1 MAYVLIRTA
10 LIKGS
15 LNTTVPNEKS
25 SRLGSYISTT
35 TAGETVRVFVPP
47 SLPPDPPVDLSRLY
61 QQLDRANQAIGR
73 LDGLTTLLPDT
84 RLFLYLYV
92 RKEALLSSQIEG
104 TKSSFSDLLLF
115 ENEAVPGVPIDDVE
129 EVSNYV
135 AAIQH
140 GLRRIKGGFPLSLRL
155 VREIH
160 GILLRGGRGA
170 NKTPGQFRRSQN
182 WIGGSRPGNAAFVPP
197 PPQHMMECLDLLEH
211 FLHDEKHKLPV
222 LIEAGLIHLQ
232 FETIHPF
239 LDGNG
244 RLGRLLITLL
254 LCAKG
259 TLREPLLYLSLY
271 FKAHRQR
278 YYDLLQRVRTEGIW
292 EEWLE
297 FFLEG
302 TETTALQAASAAVQI
317 LHLFEGDR
325 KRIQTLGRK
334 TASALRVHE
343 YMQGHPLIRIGPTAK
358 ALKLSVPTVTGALES
373 LATLKIAKEA
383 TGKRRDRLFAYPRY
397 LHILSEGTEPLRNH

>member
-1 MAYVLIRTA
+1 MST
-10 LIKGS
+10 
-15 LNTTVPNEKS
+15 EKN
-25 SRLGSYISTT
+25 SRLGTYVSKTA
-35 TAGETVRVFVPP
+35 AGETVRAFVPP
-47 SLPPDPPVDLSRLY
+47 PLPPDPPVDLTGLY
-61 QQLDRANQAIGR
+61 PQLDRANQALGR

-115 ENEAVPGVPIDDVE
+115 ENEAVPSVPIDDVE

-135 AAIQH
+135 AAMQH

-155 VREIH
+155 IREIH
-160 GILLRGGRGA
+160 AILLRGGRGA
-170 NKTPGQFRRSQN
+170 NKTPGEFRRSQN
-182 WIGGSRPGNAAFVPP
+182 WIGGNRPGNAAFVPP
-197 PPQHMMECLDLLEH
+197 SPELMMECLDRFEH
-211 FLHDEKHKLPV
+211 FLHDEKHNLPV
-222 LIEAGLIHLQ
+222 LVEAGLIHVQ

-259 TLREPLLYLSLY
+259 VLREPLLYLSLY
-271 FKAHRQR
+271 FKTHRQR
-278 YYDLLQRVRTEGIW
+278 YYDLLQRVRTEGVW
-292 EEWLE
+292 EEWIE

-302 TETTALQAASAAVQI
+302 TETTARQAADTAVQI
-317 LHLFEGDR
+317 LHLFEVDR
-325 KRIQTLGRK
+325 KKIRATGRK
-334 TASALRVHE
+334 AASGLAVHE
-343 YMQGHPLIRIGPTAK
+343 YLQAHPLTKIGPAAK
-358 ALKLSVPTVTGALES
+358 NLKLSIPTVTSALET
-373 LATLKIAKEA
+373 LTKLKIAKES

-397 LHILSEGTEPLRNH
+397 LHILTEGTEPLRS

>member
-1 MAYVLIRTA
+1 V
-10 LIKGS
+10 S
-15 LNTTVPNEKS
+15 NEKN
-25 SRLGSYISTT
+25 SRLGTYVSTT
-35 TAGETVRVFVPP
+35 TAGETVRAFVPP
-47 SLPPDPPVDLSRLY
+47 PLPPDPIVDLSRLY
-61 QQLDRANQAIGR
+61 PQLDHANQALGR
-73 LDGLTTLLPDT
+73 LDALTTLLPNT
-84 RLFLYLYV
+84 RLFLYLYA

-135 AAIQH
+135 AAMQH
-140 GLRRIKGGFPLSLRL
+140 GLRRVKGGFPLSLRL
-155 VREIH
+155 IREIH
-160 GILLRGGRGA
+160 AILLRGGRGA
-170 NKTPGQFRRSQN
+170 NKTPGEFRRSQN

-197 PPQHMMECLDLLEH
+197 PPERMMECLDRFEH

-222 LIEAGLIHLQ
+222 LVEAGLIHVQ

-259 TLREPLLYLSLY
+259 ILREPLLYLSLY

-278 YYDLLQRVRTEGIW
+278 YYDLLQRVRTEGVW
-292 EEWLE
+292 EEWIE

-302 TETTALQAASAAVQI
+302 TETTARQAADTAVQI
-317 LHLFEGDR
+317 LHLFEVDR
-325 KRIQTLGRK
+325 EKIRAMGRRA
-334 TASALRVHE
+334 ASSLAVHE
-343 YMQGHPLIRIGPTAK
+343 YLQAHPLTKIGPAAK
-358 ALKLSVPTVTGALES
+358 DLKLSIPTVTNALGT
-373 LATLKIAKEA
+373 LAKLKIAKES

-397 LHILSEGTEPLRNH
+397 LHILSEGTEPLKS